1 MIYINRTVKGY
12 YVELNSVLDE
22 KSNLIGT
29 TWEDFKNEYW
39 ILLSDEQIAFK
50 NDNPDASVKEVF
62 MMKLDEKPVIDEEKI
77 ALDNAKRDKL
87 REIEEQDERSNLF
100 YIDVI
105 KEGELIAHQSLW
117 IDKDLRNSLYS
128 ITLPALKAKGES
140 TTKLWTTDKPPVSI
154 EVPIDWAMEKLPEL
168 EVYAKQTYDK
178 KAENEAAV
186 YSAYENKDLNALMEV
201 DVYLGY
207 PLVKTFELNL
217 DLNE

>member
-12 YVELNSVLDE
+12 YVELSSALDE

-50 NDNPDASVKEVF
+50 NDNPDASIKEVF
-62 MMKLDEKPVIDEEKI
+62 MMKLDEKPVVDEEKI

-105 KEGELIAHQSLW
+105 KGGELIAHQSLW

-128 ITLPALKAKGES
+128 ITLPALKAKGEA

>member
-12 YVELNSVLDE
+12 YVELDSALDE

-50 NDNPDASVKEVF
+50 NDNPNASIKEVF
-62 MMKLDEKPVIDEEKI
+62 MMKLDEKPVVDEEKI

-105 KEGELIAHQSLW
+105 KEGQLIAHQSLW

-201 DVYLGY
+201 DVYSGY

>member
-12 YVELNSVLDE
+12 YVELNSALDE

-62 MMKLDEKPVIDEEKI
+62 MMKLDEKPVVDEEKI

-105 KEGELIAHQSLW
+105 KEGALIAHQSLW

-186 YSAYENKDLNALMEV
+186 YNAYENNDLNALMEV

>member
-12 YVELNSVLDE
+12 YVELDSALDE

-50 NDNPDASVKEVF
+50 NDNPDASIKEVF
-62 MMKLDEKPVIDEEKI
+62 MMKLDEKPVVDEEKI

-105 KEGELIAHQSLW
+105 KGGELIAHQSLW

-128 ITLPALKAKGES
+128 ITLPALKAKGEY

-217 DLNE
+217 DLN

>member
-12 YVELNSVLDE
+12 YVELDSALDE

-50 NDNPDASVKEVF
+50 NDNPDASIKEVF
-62 MMKLDEKPVIDEEKI
+62 MMKLDEKPVVDEEKI

-105 KEGELIAHQSLW
+105 KEGQLIAHQSLW

-186 YSAYENKDLNALMEV
+186 YSAYENKDLNALMGV
-201 DVYLGY
+201 DVYSGY

>member
-12 YVELNSVLDE
+12 YVELNSALDE

-50 NDNPDASVKEVF
+50 NDNPDASIKEVF
-62 MMKLDEKPVIDEEKI
+62 MMKLDEKPVVDEEKI

-87 REIEEQDERSNLF
+87 REIEEQDEKSNLF

-105 KEGELIAHQSLW
+105 KEGVLIAHQSLW

-201 DVYLGY
+201 DVYSGY

>member
-12 YVELNSVLDE
+12 YVELDSALDE

-39 ILLSDEQIAFK
+39 ILLSDKQIAFK
-50 NDNPDASVKEVF
+50 NDNPDASIKEVF

-87 REIEEQDERSNLF
+87 REIEEQDEKSNLF
-100 YIDVI
+100 YIDII

-201 DVYLGY
+201 DVYFGY

>member
-12 YVELNSVLDE
+12 YVELNSALDE

-50 NDNPDASVKEVF
+50 NDNPDASIKEVF
-62 MMKLDEKPVIDEEKI
+62 MMKLDEKPVVDEEKI

-87 REIEEQDERSNLF
+87 REIEEQDEKSNLF

-105 KEGELIAHQSLW
+105 KGGALIAHQSLW

-186 YSAYENKDLNALMEV
+186 YSAYENKDLNALIEV
-201 DVYLGY
+201 DVYSGY